1 MFVLSRNGKEIYPN
15 EIIMLNAAMI
25 DVLNQQHTYISAN
38 KLDDQILKTQ
48 IRVAGILDEEPVR
61 PSVPVLP
68 SSSVSGTTGPAGPTG
83 PIGPTSYAKPFVTG
97 EDIIKTQL
105 RVAGILDEEPVRAPP
120 STVLGTTGMA
130 SPVVSPTSPSPVTG
144 PVSDAELLKYKSLSP
159 NIPVTQALL
168 QRNKEVLSKFN
179 SAIRLIEDNLK
190 LKLSELEKTRDEEL
204 LKLLRPYADVFKI
217 LDEVIQLTIQNNLLL
232 SDAQILLIN
241 ENLTKLLNSL
251 TLLTTKA

>member
-130 SPVVSPTSPSPVTG
+130 SPATG

-168 QRNKEVLSKFN
+168 QRNKDVLSKFN